1 MHLVSQTTCHDIYI
15 LLYNKHMENNYFNEA
30 LHNFTS
36 DYAYR
41 GQIRHL
47 FSLGLCTS
55 QIKDKLDFPVPFETV
70 KSYLW
75 DYLLSSKQVV
85 FSTDDIVP
93 EYTTPKYILEY
104 DSYGR
109 KSFRLEGARPHNTI
123 NYSKSPLPNNIYD
136 IPNLYTCFIEITN
149 RLLSSCKTLLSPS
162 QLEYLDGFPWPQ
174 KDVYFKINEK
184 MADIIASLLKAGIRP
199 EAIISPTSQI
209 IYF

>member
-1 MHLVSQTTCHDIYI
+1 MDS
-15 LLYNKHMENNYFNEA
+15 KYFNEA

-41 GQIRHL
+41 SQVRHL
-47 FSLGLCTS
+47 YNLGLSTA
-55 QIKDKLDFPVPFETV
+55 QIKAKLDFPVPYETV
-70 KSYLW
+70 KGYLW

-85 FSTDDIVP
+85 FSREDIIP
-93 EYTTPKYILEY
+93 DYSAPKYVLEY

-109 KSFRLEGARPHNTI
+109 KSFRLEGEQAHSSLYYTQAH
-123 NYSKSPLPNNIYD
+123 LPENIYD
-136 IPNLYTCFIEITN
+136 IPSLYSCFVKMDGSEV
-149 RLLSSCKTLLSPS
+149 SSYKNVLPS
-162 QLEYLDGFPWPQ
+162 SLGDYLDGFSWP
-174 KDVYFKINEK
+174 KRELYFRINEK